1 MKKVIDFIF
10 AIYTIVAPMIFV
22 LLVADQNPVGM
33 MYLAIPAVCYLIAE
47 KIFWQNEDEL

>member
-33 MYLAIPAVCYLIAE
+33 MYLATPAVLYLVAE
-47 KIFWQNEDEL
+47 KLFWRNEDEL